1 MKALKPVTAHTL
13 TWLAVA
19 LMVAGLVIMSPSGSM
34 ILLLTA
40 FLSAFFPAMFGKGAV
55 RYISAALLFISIGL
69 AVGKY
74 PSFKHEQE
82 VYRHR
87 MNTPSQQQPLSR

>member
-1 MKALKPVTAHTL
+1 
-13 TWLAVA
+13 
-19 LMVAGLVIMSPSGSM
+19 MVLLSM
-34 ILLLTA
+34 A
-40 FLSAFFPAMFGKGAV
+40 SLSALFPALFGKGAV
-55 RYISAALLFISIGL
+55 RFLAAALLLVSIAL

-87 MNTPSQQQPLSR
+87 MDTPSQNLPRSR